1 VSLVIGP
8 EVEARV
14 RRVIPE
20 GAGVLPGSLPVVSFG
35 DPGSAGVATVSLNPS
50 SREFLTKAG
59 DWLPDAKRRLASLHS
74 LGVKDPGELDA
85 GQVGQV
91 VAESYEYGSPGSP
104 RSATLAG
111 SADHP

>member
-1 VSLVIGP
+1 MSLVIGP

-35 DPGSAGVATVSLNPS
+35 DPGSAMVATVSLNPS

-59 DWLPDAKRRLASLHS
+59 EWLPDANLDLSRL
-74 LGVKDPGELDA
+74 
-85 GQVGQV
+85 
-91 VAESYEYGSPGSP
+91 
-104 RSATLAG
+104 
-111 SADHP
+111 